1 MIFKK
6 RIILLKKKK
15 INQMAPNAIERFRKR
30 KKRQKA
36 KKQNQTPTPSET
48 IGNQQCI
55 YTLS

>member
-1 MIFKK
+1 
-6 RIILLKKKK
+6 
-15 INQMAPNAIERFRKR
+15 MAPNAIERFRKR

-55 YTLS
+55 YTFT

>member
-15 INQMAPNAIERFRKR
+15 NQSNGPKCSREIQKE
-30 KKRQKA
+30 KKLKT

-55 YTLS
+55 YTFT

>member
-6 RIILLKKKK
+6 RIILLKK
-15 INQMAPNAIERFRKR
+15 INQMAPNAVERFRKR

-55 YTLS
+55 YTFT

>member
-6 RIILLKKKK
+6 KNHTIKKK
-15 INQMAPNAIERFRKR
+15 NQSNGPKCSREIQKE
-30 KKRQKA
+30 KKKLKT

-55 YTLS
+55 YTFT

>member
-1 MIFKK
+1 
-6 RIILLKKKK
+6 
-15 INQMAPNAIERFRKR
+15 MAPNAIERFRKR